1 MGYDTVI
8 ARNRTGGAVA
18 ARLTCSEVSEL
29 LPWVAAGTA
38 SDGETALVH
47 LHTLDCPACRSGLA
61 ETTALAERL
70 GEAMASLPGLR
81 PDLWREVPAR
91 VPDAET
97 LLRLGEVG
105 LPDFVVA
112 LARLSFALRDLAKTG
127 CPLPV
132 VRALGASPRVG

>member
-47 LHTLDCPACRSGLA
+47 LHTLDCPSDVSSGCRKRLPQSPSTLRCLPFSAGL
-61 ETTALAERL
+61 
-70 GEAMASLPGLR
+70 
-81 PDLWREVPAR
+81 
-91 VPDAET
+91 
-97 LLRLGEVG
+97 
-105 LPDFVVA
+105 
-112 LARLSFALRDLAKTG
+112 
-127 CPLPV
+127 
-132 VRALGASPRVG
+132 